1 MQWFYDLKISAKL
14 IASFVLVSLV
24 AGIVGFVGIRNIHA
38 INDAD
43 TMMYEKITVP
53 TEQLSQLATK
63 FVRLRGNAR
72 DIVLAPSAEIKQ
84 ENIDKVA
91 RLANEII
98 QVEEAYKKNLA
109 FGDVKESFQEYQNA
123 QQTFAPLK
131 AQFVELAT
139 ANKKA
144 AAINLLFGDFYKGAK
159 KVEAAIS
166 KMEELLIAHA
176 KETSEAN
183 DRLTNSAT
191 RTMLIVIGI
200 CIVAA
205 IGFGFWLS
213 RIISAPVKQV
223 VARAEQLRTLC
234 ITNLGKANESLARGD
249 LNVEIETGTPCLEI
263 KSKDEIGTLAQSI
276 NGIIEQTQVTI
287 GSFEQA
293 RNILREVTSE
303 TQALTQAANAGKL
316 SERGDARKF
325 QGAYR
330 GLVEGINATLDAVIA
345 PITEA
350 ASVLEQV
357 AARNLTA
364 RIEGD
369 YQGDH
374 AKIKAALN
382 TAADNLETALTQVM
396 AGTEQV
402 ASAANEISSGSQA
415 LAQGASEQASS
426 LEEVSSSLQEMSS
439 MTRQNTANAKEAR
452 SLSEGA
458 RACASKGV
466 GSMQRLSQAIDKIK
480 ASADSTAKIVKT
492 IDEIA
497 FQTNLL
503 ALNAAVEA
511 ARAGDAG
518 KGFAVVADEVRNLAM
533 RSAEAAKNTANL
545 IEESVKNAEGGVS
558 LNQEVLTN
566 LEEINAQVQKV
577 SEVMAEI
584 AAASDQQ
591 SQGVEQINTAI
602 EQMNQVTQQTA
613 ANAEESASA
622 AEELSGQAEEMRSLS
637 ASFKL
642 SQAPAAGQTAT
653 RRSHAQAFKPAS
665 ASQSN
670 HRSKATA
677 NVRNGHSASR
687 FTLDPSQLIPFDDEE
702 TSSVLQEF

>member
-14 IASFVLVSLV
+14 IASFVLVSVV

-63 FVRLRGNAR
+63 FVRLRGNVR
-72 DIVLAPSAEIKQ
+72 DILLAPSEEIKK
-84 ENIDKVA
+84 ENVTKVA
-91 RLANEII
+91 NLNQEMD
-98 QVEEAYKKNLA
+98 QVEASYQKTLA
-109 FGDVKESFQEYQNA
+109 FDDVKEAFREYQA
-123 QQTFAPLK
+123 ARQSFVPLRV
-131 AQFVELAT
+131 QIVELT
-139 ANKKA
+139 LANKKA
-144 AAINLLFGDFYKGAK
+144 AAISLMFGDFYKAAK
-159 KVEAAIS
+159 RVETAIN
-166 KMEELLIAHA
+166 KMEDLLVAHA
-176 KETSEAN
+176 KEMSEAN
-183 DRLTNSAT
+183 TRLANSAT
-191 RTMLIVIGI
+191 NTMLLVIGV

-223 VARAEQLRTLC
+223 VARVEQLRGLC
-234 ITNLGKANESLARGD
+234 ITNLGKANEGLARGD
-249 LNVEIETGTPCLEI
+249 LNVEMETGTPCLEI
-263 KSKDEIGTLAQSI
+263 KSKDEIGALAKSI
-276 NGIIEQTQVTI
+276 NGIIQQTQATI

-293 RNILREVTSE
+293 RGILREVTGE

-316 SERGDARKF
+316 NERGDAQKF

-330 GLVEGINATLDAVIA
+330 ELVEGINATLDAVIA

-350 ASVLEQV
+350 TNVLEQV

-382 TAADNLETALTQVM
+382 TAVGNLEAALTQVT

-452 SLSEGA
+452 GLSESA
-458 RACASKGV
+458 RVSAGKGV
-466 GSMQRLSQAIDKIK
+466 GSMQRLSEAIDKIK

-533 RSAEAAKNTANL
+533 RSADAAKNTANL

-558 LNQEVLTN
+558 LNQEVLSN

-622 AEELSGQAEEMRSLS
+622 AEELSGQAEEMRSLT

-642 SQAPAAGQTAT
+642 SDAQAAGQTTA
-653 RRSHAQAFKPAS
+653 RRSRARSLKPAPAFQPS
-665 ASQSN
+665 
-670 HRSKATA
+670 HRAKATA
-677 NVRNGHSASR
+677 SVSNGHSTPR
-687 FTLDPSQLIPFDDEE
+687 FTLDPVQLIPFDDEGE
-702 TSSVLQEF
+702 SGVLREF